1 MGKMFDLVVEFFET
15 NDWRFNLIPN
25 ETILALG
32 VSGKNGKWT
41 CYAQAKED
49 QEQFVFYSVCPV
61 NAAEERMSAVAEFI
75 TRANYGL
82 VIGNFELDYSD
93 GEIRYKTSI
102 DVEGDRLSR
111 ALIEQVVFA
120 NLSIMDLYLHGIM
133 AVLYGNLDPM
143 MAILQIESP
152 DMVKGFFVGNNEGL
166 ET

>member
-1 MGKMFDLVVEFFET
+1 MGMIFDIVEEFFES
-15 NDWRFNLIPN
+15 N
-25 ETILALG
+25 EWHYSQIENESILTMG

-61 NAAEERMSAVAEFI
+61 NASEDKLDALGEFI

-82 VIGNFELDYSD
+82 IIGNFELDYND

-111 ALIEQVVFA
+111 ALLEQLVYA
-120 NLSIMDLYLHGIM
+120 NLTITDRYLPGVM
-133 AVLYGNLDPM
+133 AVLYGDVAPEA
-143 MAILQIESP
+143 AILQVEAP
-152 DMVKGFFVGNNEGL
+152 DFSTGFPMGVNEGL

>member
-1 MGKMFDLVVEFFET
+1 M
-15 NDWRFNLIPN
+15 
-25 ETILALG
+25 G

-61 NAAEERMSAVAEFI
+61 NAAKDKMNVLSEFI

-82 VIGNFELDYSD
+82 IIGNFELDYND

-102 DVEGDRLSR
+102 DVEGDRLSK
-111 ALIEQVVFA
+111 ALLEQLVYA
-120 NLSIMDLYLHGIM
+120 NLTITDRYLPGVM
-133 AVLYGNLDPM
+133 AVLYGDVDPET
-143 MAILQIESP
+143 AILQVETP
-152 DMVKGFFVGNNEGL
+152 ELPTGFPVSTNEGL